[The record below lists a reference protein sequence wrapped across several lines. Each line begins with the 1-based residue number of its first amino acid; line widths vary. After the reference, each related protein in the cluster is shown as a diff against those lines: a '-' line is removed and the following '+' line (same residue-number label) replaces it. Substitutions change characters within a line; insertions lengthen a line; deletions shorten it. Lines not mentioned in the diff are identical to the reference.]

1 MCGIAGLVG
10 FGPDGRQNIERMKA
24 RMAHR
29 GPDADGTWVSEDGG
43 VVLGHQRLAIR
54 DLSAAGAQPFV
65 SASGRS
71 VIVYKG
77 EIYNGDEGKRA
88 LADAG

>member
-29 GPDADGTWVSEDGG
+29 GPDADGTWVS
-43 VVLGHQRLAIR
+43 
-54 DLSAAGAQPFV
+54 V
-65 SASGRS
+65 SALTGGKISSG
-71 VIVYKG
+71 
-77 EIYNGDEGKRA
+77 
-88 LADAG
+88 